1 MQSKLLT
8 ALGLLFALMIRRP
21 ASEPLEYVAT
31 SFVVANRTVVVYS
44 ETLSTNHV
52 LDPAAL
58 VSFSGSEIAILSPMS
73 YGRRTKMSRMPKK
86 YLEEAGP
93 NMNEKEKKNAENDRI
108 GSHIYHRED
117 ASVRLPRWMRQE
129 RANHALHSPE
139 SQR

>member
-1 MQSKLLT
+1 M
-8 ALGLLFALMIRRP
+8 
-21 ASEPLEYVAT
+21 
-31 SFVVANRTVVVYS
+31 VANLTVVVYS

-108 GSHIYHRED
+108 GSHIYHRIET
-117 ASVRLPRWMRQE
+117 SVRLP
-129 RANHALHSPE
+129 
-139 SQR
+139 